1 MDVISKEQ
9 QKLADLEF
17 EYNIARLSDQSEEII
32 RQAKGK
38 YIRQLNKVLRLQ
50 KISSNEQK
58 QEDSAII
65 LEELI

>member
-38 YIRQLNKVLRLQ
+38 YIRQLNKVLKLQ
-50 KISSNEQK
+50 KISSNKQK

>member
-17 EYNIARLSDQSEEII
+17 EYNIARLSDQSEETI
-32 RQAKGK
+32 RQAKGR
-38 YIRQLNKVLRLQ
+38 YRRQLNKVLGLQ
-50 KISSNEQK
+50 KMRSNEQK

>member
-9 QKLADLEF
+9 QKLADLQF

-50 KISSNEQK
+50 KMRSNEQK